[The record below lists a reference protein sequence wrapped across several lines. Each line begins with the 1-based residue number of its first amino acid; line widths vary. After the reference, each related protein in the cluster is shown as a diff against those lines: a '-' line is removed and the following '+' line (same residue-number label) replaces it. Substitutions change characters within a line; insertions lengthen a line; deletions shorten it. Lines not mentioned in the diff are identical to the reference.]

1 MAVVATEWSTAV
13 LPRRRPTLRP
23 AEIAAAA
30 ERLEA
35 CSAQEVLAWAVAT
48 FGDHCAIVTSF
59 QREGMIII
67 DMALRLDRSVRVL
80 TIDTGRLP
88 AETYEMID
96 TVRARY
102 GVEVEVITP
111 DSASLE
117 AMQTL
122 HGPNLFRRDR
132 ALRRLCCHV
141 RKVEPLE
148 RALEGLGAWSTGLR
162 RDGGLARAGIAK
174 VELDEAHGGIVKLNP
189 LADWT
194 RERVAAYTASRDL
207 PEHPLYAEGYTSIG
221 CAPCTRPVS
230 AGEHE
235 RAGRWWWE
243 ADELREC
250 GLHHRSASQRLD
262 LALAEVHTRAATAS
276 VNGTGTTR
284 RTA

>member
-1 MAVVATEWSTAV
+1 MAVVATEWSPAV
-13 LPRRRPTLRP
+13 ALPRLRP
-23 AEIAAAA
+23 FEIEAAA
-30 ERLEA
+30 ERLES

-59 QREGMIII
+59 QREGMAIL

-102 GVEVEVITP
+102 GVEVEVIAP
-111 DSASLE
+111 DTASLE
-117 AMQTL
+117 AMQGL

-132 ALRRLCCHV
+132 SLRRLCCHI

-148 RALEGLGAWSTGLR
+148 RALEGLGAWATGLR

-194 RERVAAYTASRDL
+194 RERVVAYTTSRNL

-221 CAPCTRPVS
+221 CAPCTRPTA
-230 AGEHE
+230 AGESE

-250 GLHHRSASQRLD
+250 GLHHRSAASQRLD
-262 LALAEVHTRAATAS
+262 LALAEVHARAAAGTA
-276 VNGTGTTR
+276 TATATTR

>member
-1 MAVVATEWSTAV
+1 MAVVATAWSPAAIP
-13 LPRRRPTLRP
+13 PRLRP
-23 AEIAAAA
+23 SEIAAAA
-30 ERLEA
+30 ERLA
-35 CSAQEVLAWAVAT
+35 PCSAQEVLAWAVAT
-48 FGDHCAIVTSF
+48 FGSHFVIVTSL
-59 QREGMIII
+59 QREGMVIL
-67 DMALRLDRSVRVL
+67 DMALRLDRAVRVL

-102 GVEVEVITP
+102 GVAVEVIAP
-111 DSASLE
+111 DTASLE
-117 AMQTL
+117 AMQSL

-141 RKVEPLE
+141 RKVEPLA
-148 RALEGLGAWSTGLR
+148 RALEGAGAWATGLR

-194 RERVAAYTASRDL
+194 RERVAAYAASRNL
-207 PEHPLYAEGYTSIG
+207 PEHPLYARGYTSIG
-221 CAPCTRPVS
+221 CAPCTRPTV
-230 AGEHE
+230 AGEPE

-250 GLHHRSASQRLD
+250 GLHVRSASQRLD
-262 LALAEVHTRAATAS
+262 HYLAEVRARVASATA
-276 VNGTGTTR
+276 TATKTTR